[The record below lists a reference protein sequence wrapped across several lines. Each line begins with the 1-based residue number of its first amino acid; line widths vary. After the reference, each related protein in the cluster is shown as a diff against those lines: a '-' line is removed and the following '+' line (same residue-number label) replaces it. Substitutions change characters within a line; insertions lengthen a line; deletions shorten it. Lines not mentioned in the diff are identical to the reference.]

1 MIARQLPARK
11 PENRL
16 FSTRQ
21 FGRMTALSVH
31 MLQVDVRH
39 LGGVRFEADARGHR
53 IISDQPIANGGQDT
67 GMTPPEFLLASVAT
81 CAGYYAAE
89 YLKLRG
95 IPMGGMAVRV
105 EADKAANPARLAS
118 FHIEVTV
125 PALPEAHRDG
135 VLKAVKKCLI
145 HNTLLN
151 TPHIGIGVNTPHAP
165 ALAA

>member
-1 MIARQLPARK
+1 MI
-11 PENRL
+11 
-16 FSTRQ
+16 
-21 FGRMTALSVH
+21 
-31 MLQVDVRH
+31 QVDVRH

-53 IISDQPIANGGQDT
+53 VISDQPIANGGQDT
-67 GMTPPEFLLASVAT
+67 GMTPPELLLASLAT

-89 YLKLRG
+89 YLKFRSLSMQG
-95 IPMGGMAVRV
+95 LAVRV

-118 FHIEVTV
+118 FRVEITV
-125 PALPEAHRDG
+125 PGLPEAHREG

-151 TPHIGIGVNTPHAP
+151 APQIGVGVNTPDAP